1 MNTPPWAQPA
11 ARLALLFALCAGAAT
26 AVGAAERSGIFKTLE
41 GDVALLREGRSQPAL
56 PGAALREGDRIITGR
71 NSAAAVVLNDGTV
84 VSVGANTS
92 VDMTHYI
99 FDPTTQNGSLLLN
112 LLQGTVRMVTGIMG
126 KTNPDLIKL
135 TTPTTVVG
143 VRGTDFIVE
152 AQP

>member
-1 MNTPPWAQPA
+1 MIHPRLAQSVMQ
-11 ARLALLFALCAGAAT
+11 LALLGALSAGLGTAFAQ
-26 AVGAAERSGIFKTLE
+26 ERSGLFKTME
-41 GDVALLREGRSQPAL
+41 GDVTLLRDGRSQPAL
-56 PGAALREGDRIITGR
+56 PGGALREGDRIVTGR

-84 VSVGANTS
+84 VSVGPNSS

-126 KTNPDLIKL
+126 KTNPELIRL

>member
-1 MNTPPWAQPA
+1 MNTHHRNRSALHLL
-11 ARLALLFALCAGAAT
+11 LALAMAWVSTTTLAQ
-26 AVGAAERSGIFKTLE
+26 ERSGTIKNIEGEVTL
-41 GDVALLREGRSQPAL
+41 VREGRNLPAIS
-56 PGAALREGDRIITGR
+56 GGALREGDRIVTGR
-71 NSAAAVVLNDGTV
+71 NSAAAATLRDGTV
-84 VSVGANTS
+84 LSVGPNSTL
-92 VDMTHYI
+92 DLTHYV
-99 FDPTTQNGSLLLN
+99 FEPVSQNGSLLVN